1 MAEIKQLYFK
11 CHHLT
16 QMSKLSIAH
25 FSAFLLYK
33 NNLERAVVKQLT
45 DHLYRNSLFDGLQ
58 SGFRIHITKTGLV
71 KITSDLMAPESR
83 VISVVELH
91 SN

>member
-45 DHLYRNSLFDGLQ
+45 DQNKHF
-58 SGFRIHITKTGLV
+58 
-71 KITSDLMAPESR
+71 
-83 VISVVELH
+83 
-91 SN
+91 

>member
-45 DHLYRNSLFDGLQ
+45 DHRNSLFDELQ